1 MAPPLQHHLAAMER
15 SQSPDRP
22 RRIPAVTLALITAA
36 LYFGRDVLIPLALA
50 ILISFILTPSVERL
64 QKLRLGRVP
73 AVLLVVILAFG
84 GIGALTWT
92 MGSQIVDFAETLPR
106 YEQNIRAKAASLHG
120 GGASMLDHAK
130 QTVQHLQEEIGIGS
144 PAPPPVPVPRRGT
157 PRASLSAPLPVTV
170 VEPPDT
176 PLTILRTTLFP
187 LLGPLGTAGLVIIF
201 VIFMLIQR
209 EDLRDR
215 LLRLVGQG
223 RLNASTQALDE
234 AAERVSRYLLM
245 QSLIN
250 GGTGTAVGLG
260 LFLIGVPNAI
270 LWGLF
275 AAVLRFIPY
284 LGPWIA
290 ASVPVLISLA
300 VFPGWEKPALTLG
313 LFLLIELI
321 SNNVVEPLVYGSETG
336 ISTIGILVSAV
347 FWTWLW
353 GPVGL
358 LMATPLTVCLVVIGR
373 YVPQLQFLDVLLG
386 DQPPLPVEAQV
397 YHRLLAMDSS
407 EVGAVLESCM
417 KERTVAQFYDG
428 VLIPALILAER
439 DRHRGEL
446 SPERQEFI
454 DTTIRDWID
463 ELAGR
468 TVAAVKLGLRTAV
481 GQATAERLVCV
492 PAHDVA
498 DELAGHMFA
507 QLAVRGGTPHV
518 LEAGMARSEV
528 LRRLAELGAEQVFI
542 SALAPFAYT
551 QAREVCK
558 GLRSHFPKLRIVV
571 ALWDLRA
578 EADRYRRRLTAAGAD
593 EVVATLEEA
602 VRAIRLA
609 PAREADP
616 AVVTEELMK
625 AIRDA
630 DLPRAETLLAEAGR
644 KLPVESLAVDVLQPA
659 LEALRDDATAGR
671 IPADQEKLGGDLLRE
686 TLLALGDAAP
696 QGQGY
701 RALAVSASE
710 EEEEIGLLVLAL
722 LMRRAGWSVV
732 HLGQRAPDEGFD
744 DVIASVQPHAILF
757 SATLRLS
764 ANRLLALAETLH
776 RDYPGL
782 LFILDGAGFR
792 ASANTR
798 LAGVTIRV
806 GDDAREAL
814 AAIEVKMPPLIFP
827 YAVDEPEPSKEVT
840 DRAGA

>member
-1 MAPPLQHHLAAMER
+1 MAPRLQAPLSIMER

-22 RRIPAVTLALITAA
+22 RRITAVTLALITAA
-36 LYFGRDVLIPLALA
+36 LYFGREVLIPLALA
-50 ILISFILTPSVERL
+50 ILISFILTPSVQRL
-64 QKLRLGRVP
+64 QKLRLKRAP

-84 GIGALTWT
+84 GIAALAWMMGA
-92 MGSQIVDFAETLPR
+92 QILDFAETLPR

-130 QTVQHLQEEIGIGS
+130 QTVQHLKEEIGVGS
-144 PAPPPVPVPRRGT
+144 PAPAPPPANRHSGA
-157 PRASLSAPLPVTV
+157 PRATLSAPLPVSV
-170 VEPPDT
+170 VEPPDS
-176 PLTILRTTLFP
+176 PLTILKTTLFP

-215 LLRLVGQG
+215 LLRLFGQG

-250 GGTGTAVGLG
+250 GGTGVAVGLG
-260 LFLIGVPNAI
+260 LFFIGVPNAI

-275 AAVLRFIPY
+275 AALLRFVPY
-284 LGPWIA
+284 LGPPIA
-290 ASVPVLISLA
+290 ALLPILISLA
-300 VFPGWEKPALTLG
+300 VFPGWEKPLLTLA
-313 LFLLIELI
+313 LFVLIELI
-321 SNNVVEPLVYGSETG
+321 TANAVEPLVYGSETG

-373 YVPQLQFLDVLLG
+373 HVSQLQFLDILLG
-386 DQPPLPVEAQV
+386 DQPPLPIEAQV

-417 KERTVAQFYDG
+417 KERTVGQFYDG

-446 SPERQEFI
+446 SLEREEFI
-454 DTTIRDWID
+454 NSTIHDWID

-468 TVAAVKLGLRTAV
+468 TAAEGSPEAPAGKAAAG
-481 GQATAERLVCV
+481 RLVCV

-507 QLAVRGGTPHV
+507 QLAIAGGTPPV
-518 LEAGMARSEV
+518 LEHGLPRSEM
-528 LRRLAELGAEQVFI
+528 LRRLAEVGADQVFI
-542 SALAPFAYT
+542 SALEPFAYP
-551 QAREVCK
+551 QAREVCRD
-558 GLRSHFPKLRIVV
+558 LRSHFPKLRIVV

-578 EADRYRRRLTAAGAD
+578 EAERYRRRLIAAGAD

-609 PAREADP
+609 PARESDP
-616 AVVTEELMK
+616 AVVAAELIQ
-625 AIRDA
+625 AIHA
-630 DLPRAETLLAEAGR
+630 GDLPRARTLLAEAGR
-644 KLPVESLAVDVLQPA
+644 KLPVESLAVEVLQPA
-659 LEALRDDATAGR
+659 LEELRDDAAAGR
-671 IPADQEKLGGDLLRE
+671 IPAEQEKLGGDLLRD
-686 TLLALGDAAP
+686 TLRALSDAAP
-696 QGQGY
+696 QGLGY

-710 EEEEIGLLVLAL
+710 EEEEIGLLILAL
-722 LMRRAGWSVV
+722 LLRRAGWSVV
-732 HLGQRAPDEGFD
+732 YLGQRAPDEGFD
-744 DVIASVQPHAILF
+744 DVIVSVQPHAILF

-782 LFILDGAGFR
+782 LFVLDGAGFR
-792 ASANTR
+792 TSSLTR
-798 LAGVTIRV
+798 LAGVAIRV
-806 GDDAREAL
+806 GDDARDAL
-814 AAIEVKMPPLIFP
+814 ATIEHRMPPLFLP
-827 YAVDEPEPSKEVT
+827 T
-840 DRAGA
+840 DAEGEEGAPDDVADAALA

>member
-1 MAPPLQHHLAAMER
+1 MER

-36 LYFGRDVLIPLALA
+36 LYFGREVLIPLALA
-50 ILISFILTPSVERL
+50 ILISFILTPSVQRL
-64 QKLRLGRVP
+64 HKLRLGRVP

-84 GIGALTWT
+84 GIGALTWM
-92 MGSQIVDFAETLPR
+92 MGTQIVDFAETLPR
-106 YEQNIRAKAASLHG
+106 YEQNIRAKAAALHG
-120 GGASMLDHAK
+120 GGASVLDHAK

-144 PAPPPVPVPRRGT
+144 PAPAPVPVPRRGT
-157 PRASLSAPLPVTV
+157 PRASLSSPLPVTV

-215 LLRLVGQG
+215 LLRLFGQG

-250 GGTGTAVGLG
+250 GGTGTAVGVG
-260 LFLIGVPNAI
+260 LFFIGVPNAI

-300 VFPGWEKPALTLG
+300 VFPGWEKPLLTLG

-386 DQPPLPVEAQV
+386 DQPPLPIEAQV

-417 KERTVAQFYDG
+417 KDRTVAQFYDG

-468 TVAAVKLGLRTAV
+468 TAGQGGALPV
-481 GQATAERLVCV
+481 GRLVCV

-507 QLAVRGGTPHV
+507 QLAGRDAMPAV
-518 LEAGMARSEV
+518 LESGLARTEM
-528 LRRLAELGAEQVFI
+528 LRRLAELGADQVFI

-551 QAREVCK
+551 QAREVCRD
-558 GLRSHFPKLRIVV
+558 LRSHFPKLRIVV
-571 ALWDLRA
+571 GLWDLRA

-602 VRAIRLA
+602 VRAIRVA
-609 PAREADP
+609 PARDADP
-616 AVVTEELMK
+616 AAVTADLMR
-625 AIRDA
+625 AIHGA
-630 DLPRAETLLAEAGR
+630 DLPRATTLLAEAER
-644 KLPVESLAVDVLQPA
+644 KLAVESLAVDVLQPA
-659 LEALRDDATAGR
+659 LEELRDEAEAGR
-671 IPADQEKLGGDLLRE
+671 IPADLAKQGSDLLRQ
-686 TLLALGDAAP
+686 TLFALGDAAP

-710 EEEEIGLLVLAL
+710 EEEEIGLMVLAL
-722 LMRRAGWSVV
+722 LLRRAGWSVV
-732 HLGQRAPDEGFD
+732 LLGQRAPDEGLD
-744 DVIASVQPHAILF
+744 DAIASVQPHAILF

-764 ANRLLALAETLH
+764 ANRLLAQAEALH

-782 LFILDGAGFR
+782 FFILDGAGFH
-792 ASANTR
+792 SSSITR
-798 LAGVTIRV
+798 LASVAVKV
-806 GDDAREAL
+806 GDDARDAL
-814 AAIEVKMPPLIFP
+814 AAIERRMPPLIFP
-827 YAVDEPEPSKEVT
+827 YAIEDDPDAADVK